1 MTLDR
6 PAITNNNSG
15 TFYKKKIIQYIFFAH
30 LALQEIWI
38 INFTTYFCSELVNV
52 NDLTPSLPK
61 YLYLIFYVQFKLFS
75 IIICGII
82 VIQI

>member
-1 MTLDR
+1 MYYYVQ
-6 PAITNNNSG
+6 I
-15 TFYKKKIIQYIFFAH
+15 
-30 LALQEIWI
+30 
-38 INFTTYFCSELVNV
+38 TTYFCSELVNA